1 MTSWVVRNVS
11 DFLMRSEPWRTTGA
25 SLRTAAW
32 GCNSKRILASPS
44 TRRPYI
50 LRTLSSPFLDQY
62 FTSVAMPLT
71 VTGPLGALT
80 LSVSASASGVSASS
94 PAGEAGMSIPL
105 AEFITMSTHRIE
117 LRLAL
122 ACRRLKHWRGNV
134 QTFVANDRA
143 RPLRSFAMM
152 PTYKKSPAEPALSW
166 RALHEVAL
174 KPSVRQASPVSRSI
188 QSGVALI
195 AYEYSPCI
203 GGTVEAPVLDAA

>member
-1 MTSWVVRNVS
+1 MENDGSIIADSSVGLQFEA
-11 DFLMRSEPWRTTGA
+11 DTG
-25 SLRTAAW
+25 
-32 GCNSKRILASPS
+32 IPS

-122 ACRRLKHWRGNV
+122 ACRRLKHWRG
-134 QTFVANDRA
+134 
-143 RPLRSFAMM
+143 
-152 PTYKKSPAEPALSW
+152 TYKRLW
-166 RALHEVAL
+166 
-174 KPSVRQASPVSRSI
+174 Q
-188 QSGVALI
+188 
-195 AYEYSPCI
+195 
-203 GGTVEAPVLDAA
+203 TTAPGR